1 MTVRYLTEN
10 ELIAINQYIIQQ
22 ADEGPA
28 AVVDPDSLKTVINEP
43 QKIAY
48 GHEAYSTIWLK
59 AACLL
64 QKITKNHIFEDG
76 NKRTAYL
83 STVIFL
89 RLNHIK
95 FELSG
100 SDAKDFMWDEMFA
113 RDNKDRMIQVTP
125 ILKTYSKSLES

>member
-1 MTVRYLTEN
+1 MTVRYLTED
-10 ELIAINQYIIQQ
+10 EVIAINQYIIKQ
-22 ADEGPA
+22 ADEGSA
-28 AVVDPDSLKTVINEP
+28 EVVDPDGLKSIIEQP
-43 QKIAY
+43 QMVAY
-48 GHEAYSTIWLK
+48 GHETYPTIWLK

-64 QKITKNHIFEDG
+64 QKLTKNLVFNEG

-113 RDNKDRMIQVTP
+113 PDKKDRMINVAP
-125 ILKTYSKSLES
+125 IFKLYSKRIES